1 MFPMPAQPANHAGAA
16 GHVPDAGAAGH
27 VPDAGEAGHVPD
39 AGEAGHA
46 RPVLALAALA
56 ALAAPRQILP
66 TPPTPHPRLCDG
78 VARAAT
84 NTVSHPLHPLCK
96 TSYTTHPPTK
106 AKRAP
111 IPLLQ
116 KFRKTFV

>member
-1 MFPMPAQPANHAGAA
+1 MPAQPANLAGAA
-16 GHVPDAGAAGH
+16 GHAIGAADAGAAGH
-27 VPDAGEAGHVPD
+27 AIGAAGHPS
-39 AGEAGHA
+39 AGAAGHA
-46 RPVLALAALA
+46 LMPAQPAMLDLPSL
-56 ALAAPRQILP
+56 PSQRQILP
-66 TPPTPHPRLCDG
+66 TPPTPHPPLCDG

-96 TSYTTHPPTK
+96 TSYTKYPPTK

-116 KFRKTFV
+116 KFIKTFV

>member
-1 MFPMPAQPANHAGAA
+1 MPSQ
-16 GHVPDAGAAGH
+16 
-27 VPDAGEAGHVPD
+27 
-39 AGEAGHA
+39 
-46 RPVLALAALA
+46 
-56 ALAAPRQILP
+56 RQILP
-66 TPPTPHPRLCDG
+66 TPPTPHPPQRDG

-116 KFRKTFV
+116 KFIKTFV